1 MQAHLA
7 GICRRRI
14 LLHLFGETD
23 TEVLSTGTCCD
34 VCISQAS
41 SDTPAQDMR
50 QELAVLID
58 ALDQVG
64 CRGEVKVSEWI
75 RGSKLSWTDEFN
87 KKAMSYRNHCGKDIN
102 FWRSFMRQCSVN
114 KLVDMEL

>member
-1 MQAHLA
+1 M
-7 GICRRRI
+7 
-14 LLHLFGETD
+14 LLDLFGET
-23 TEVLSTGTCCD
+23 EAEALSSGTCCD

-41 SDTPAQDMR
+41 SDTPVQDMR

-75 RGSKLSWTDEFN
+75 RGSKTNLTSRPCHTVTTVERI
-87 KKAMSYRNHCGKDIN
+87 STSGGH
-102 FWRSFMRQCSVN
+102 S
-114 KLVDMEL
+114 